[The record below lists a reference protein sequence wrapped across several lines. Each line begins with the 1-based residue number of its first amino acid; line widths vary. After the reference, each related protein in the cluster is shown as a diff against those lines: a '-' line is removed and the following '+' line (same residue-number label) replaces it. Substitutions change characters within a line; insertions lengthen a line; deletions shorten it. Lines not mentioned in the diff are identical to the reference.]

1 MGSVCGA
8 QLKVRCEVSS
18 EIVCCESKQSSS
30 STRSSLAV
38 TRHPFGVWSCL
49 ISLCHGWW
57 TEGLGDAHAGRL
69 GQSLEILRW
78 LMRTTWIS
86 SMMCE
91 CQEQL
96 HRISDRRGC
105 SSPPQVL
112 TCQEGP
118 LAVLLFGGQ
127 RGLSQIRANAWYSY
141 SLPFLHCTVHHC
153 TVSSLFSSVIYW
165 ESGSYI
171 MGLLFWFVP
180 R

>member
-1 MGSVCGA
+1 MQRSATRNISFG
-8 QLKVRCEVSS
+8 
-18 EIVCCESKQSSS
+18 ESKQSSG

-96 HRISDRRGC
+96 HRNSDRRGC
-105 SSPPQVL
+105 SSPLQVL
-112 TCQEGP
+112 THQEGP

-127 RGLSQIRANAWYSY
+127 RGLSKIRSNAWYSY
-141 SLPFLHCTVHHC
+141 CLPFLHC
-153 TVSSLFSSVIYW
+153 TVSSLFSSVIHW
-165 ESGSYI
+165 ECGSYI
-171 MGLLFWFVP
+171 ILGLVWFVP